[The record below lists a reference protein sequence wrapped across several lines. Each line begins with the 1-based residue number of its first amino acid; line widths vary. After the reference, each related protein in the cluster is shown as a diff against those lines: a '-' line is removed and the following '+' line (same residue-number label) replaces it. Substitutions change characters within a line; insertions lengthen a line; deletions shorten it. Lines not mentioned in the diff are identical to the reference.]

1 MGIFSSFKKPAK
13 KEEKAAKREPKVKVA
28 KKEEVKMEP
37 EIKEQKIKEEKA
49 AIKPTKTN
57 KELKEKILS
66 KKEFHGVLIRPLITE
81 KSTGLGILNK
91 YVFAVDIGA
100 NKIQIAQAI
109 LNRYGVKPA
118 SVNILNFSG
127 KKVRMGR
134 SFGTRKG
141 WKKAIITL
149 PEGQAIQIQ
158 EGT

>member
-1 MGIFSSFKKPAK
+1 MSIFDKFKKPAN
-13 KEEKAAKREPKVKVA
+13 KEEKAAKREPKVKVV
-28 KKEEVKMEP
+28 KEEAKAEP

-49 AIKPTKTN
+49 AIKLTKIN

-81 KSTGLGILNK
+81 KSTDLGALNK
-91 YVFAVDIGA
+91 YVFAVDVDA
-100 NKIQIAQAI
+100 NKIQITQAI
-109 LNRYGVKPA
+109 LSRYGVKPA

-149 PEGQAIQIQ
+149 PEGQTIQIQ
-158 EGT
+158 EGA